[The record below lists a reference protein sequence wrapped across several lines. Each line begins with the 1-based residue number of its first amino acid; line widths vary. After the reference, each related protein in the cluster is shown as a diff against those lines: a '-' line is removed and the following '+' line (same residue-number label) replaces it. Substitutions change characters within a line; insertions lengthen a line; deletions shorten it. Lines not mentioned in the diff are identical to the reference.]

1 MLHEF
6 RNTTSD
12 SNSVSNPNGTKGTN
26 GQSATE
32 SSDDLLQQLLQ
43 ANSWEQAGD
52 LERARDLYEKIQ
64 RRDSEGLYGL
74 SARKALAAM
83 ELSVRIEPGASG
95 LPASTGQQ
103 QWDDATDSGLG
114 TWLSLPRWL
123 KRRWQN
129 LSFTNKLRF
138 LLISGAIVP
147 VAIVTQGLIWKTQD
161 RVEDQFRDQLKA
173 TTSSW
178 EDDYVGW
185 TQDDSQ
191 TEAQILA
198 KLVEVSGT
206 DLSDPQQ
213 VVRKRNDLQSWVTKV
228 LTVGDR
234 RADVTKSFRILT
246 DNRGRTL
253 AQGIKIH
260 RSALEEPVYPPMP
273 KPDRPI
279 DPGEFDVVKT
289 SESGIDLGDLE
300 ILNDAL
306 KTGQPLKGIEIIPG
320 PIVERL
326 GLGKQAQI
334 PVRSGE
340 DSAYETDNYRSGL
353 ATVAVYPI
361 RLGNRVVGTAIVGV
375 LHNRHFALL
384 DTFQQLVG
392 AKSISVFARDW
403 RVNTNVPYGDDGTRA
418 IGTIAP
424 REISEAVLGQT
435 YASVRAAETPLESI
449 AKPLDWFRT
458 ENIGGDNYLTYYR
471 PLYDRQKQLDP
482 QNAKPIGMI
491 SVGRP
496 LSDLEQLVAQQQR
509 VALLVGGIVLVVVA
523 LAAIP
528 IAKAFAGPLEN
539 LARFAQKIAKGQTGV
554 RVAATDRQD
563 EIGILSRELN
573 QMAIGIESNLKNA
586 KHQEELRRQ
595 EAQQQRQEKERLQ
608 RGVVNLL
615 LEIEGAQRG
624 DLTVNAL
631 VTEGA
636 VGSIA
641 DAFNATIYRLR
652 DLVLQV
658 QASALRVNDLAMN
671 SAPAMQQVSQEAHIQ
686 AVEIQKTLTTIAEIV
701 GSIRTVDESAQ
712 QAAAIA
718 QQGAQAAN
726 EGEEVMDLTVTSMD
740 KIREAVDETAQKLDR
755 LTDSFQK
762 ILSILT
768 SISGISERTNLLAY
782 NASIEAS
789 RAGENGQGF
798 RVVAEEVRRLAG
810 RTTEATRSIEQ
821 IVETIQQ
828 DTAAVQQAMATGK
841 AEVAEGTDLVGQTKQ
856 TLQKLAHIGHTIDRY
871 LQSISQNTTAQSH
884 ASTQANQ
891 MVERVASITQTT
903 SVQAEDV
910 ARSLQ
915 ELVDVA
921 LALQASVSQFRL
933 EK

>member
-1 MLHEF
+1 MVNKF
-6 RNTTSD
+6 RNSQSP
-12 SNSVSNPNGTKGTN
+12 SNSGPLTNGTDKST
-26 GQSATE
+26 APAD
-32 SSDDLLQQLLQ
+32 DDLLKQQLVQ
-43 ANSWEQAGD
+43 AHSWERAGD
-52 LERARDLYEKIQ
+52 FARARALYEEIEASD
-64 RRDSEGLYGL
+64 RDGVYGS
-74 SARKALAAM
+74 SARKALAAL
-83 ELSVRIEPGASG
+83 ELSVRDNSGLLSHRSIAARSGGSDEGSASRGMWSG
-95 LPASTGQQ
+95 LPQN
-103 QWDDATDSGLG
+103 
-114 TWLSLPRWL
+114 L
-123 KRRWQN
+123 KRQWQN

-138 LLISGAIVP
+138 LLVSGAIVP
-147 VAIVTQGLIWKTQD
+147 VAIVTQGLIWQTQEL
-161 RVEDQFRDQLKA
+161 VEQQFREQLQS

-198 KLVEVSGT
+198 KLVEVNGIN
-206 DLSDPQQ
+206 LSDPQQ
-213 VVRKRNDLQSWVTKV
+213 VARQRKDLQAWVTQV

-246 DNRGRTL
+246 DANGRTL

-260 RSALEEPVYPPMP
+260 RSAIDDPVYPPMP
-273 KPDRPI
+273 QPDRPI
-279 DPGEFDVVKT
+279 DSSEFETVSSVAT
-289 SESGIDLGDLE
+289 GIDLGDLA
-300 ILNDAL
+300 IFRDAL
-306 KTGQPLKGIEIIPG
+306 QRGEPLKGIELIPG
-320 PIVERL
+320 DLVERL
-326 GLGKQAQI
+326 GLGKQAYI
-334 PVRSGE
+334 PPRPGE
-340 DSAYETDNYRSGL
+340 TSTYDTDDYRAGL
-353 ATVAVYPI
+353 ATVVVHPI
-361 RLGNRVVGTAIVGV
+361 RSGDRIVGTAIVGV

-384 DTFQQLVG
+384 DTFQQLV
-392 AKSISVFARDW
+392 KVQSISVFAQNW
-403 RVNTNVPYGDDGTRA
+403 RINTNVPYGDGTRA
-418 IGTIAP
+418 LGTIAP
-424 REISEAVLGQT
+424 QDISAALLEQT
-435 YASVRAAETPLESI
+435 YAETEGETVGQ
-449 AKPLDWFRT
+449 FRV
-458 ENIGGDNYLTYYR
+458 EDLGDENYLTYYR
-471 PLYDRQKQLDP
+471 PLYDRQKLLDP
-482 QNAKPIGMI
+482 ANAKPIGMI

-496 LSDLEQLVAQQQR
+496 LSDLEQLIAQQQR
-509 VALLVGGIVLVVVA
+509 LGLTVGGLVLVVVA

-539 LARFAQKIAKGQTGV
+539 LARFAQKIAKGQTGA
-554 RVAATDRQD
+554 RIAATDRAD

-573 QMAIGIESNLKNA
+573 QMAIGIESNLQNV

-658 QASALRVNDLAMN
+658 QASADRVNDLAMN
-671 SAPAMQQVSQEAHIQ
+671 SAPAMQQVSQEANIQ
-686 AVEIQKTLTTIAEIV
+686 AAEIQKTRTAIAEIV
-701 GSIRTVDESAQ
+701 SSVREVDRSAQ
-712 QAAAIA
+712 QAAEIA

-740 KIREAVDETAQKLDR
+740 NIREAVDETAQKLDR
-755 LTDSFQK
+755 LTQSFQK

-768 SISGISERTNLLAY
+768 LISGISERTNLLAY

-798 RVVAEEVRRLAG
+798 RAIAEEVRRLAG
-810 RTTEATRSIEQ
+810 RTTEAARSIEQ
-821 IVETIQQ
+821 IVEAIQQ
-828 DTAAVQQAMATGK
+828 DTAAVQQAMETGK
-841 AEVAEGTDLVGQTKQ
+841 SEVAEGTDLVGKTKQ
-856 TLQKLAHIGHTIDRY
+856 TLQKLAQIGHTIDRY
-871 LQSISQNTTAQSH
+871 LQSISQNTAAQTQV
-884 ASTQANQ
+884 STQANQ

-903 SVQAEDV
+903 SSQAEDV

-915 ELVDVA
+915 QLVEVA
-921 LALQASVSQFRL
+921 AALQASVSQFRL

>member
-1 MLHEF
+1 MLYEF
-6 RNTTSD
+6 RNSKSD
-12 SNSVSNPNGTKGTN
+12 SNSVSDSNGA
-26 GQSATE
+26 GQSAAE
-32 SSDDLLQQLLQ
+32 PSDDLLQQLLK

-52 LERARDLYEKIQ
+52 LSRARDLYEEIQ
-64 RRDSEGLYGL
+64 AQDSEGLYGL

-83 ELSVRIEPGASG
+83 EFSVREPSVTG
-95 LPASTGQQ
+95 LPASLREPP
-103 QWDDATDSGLG
+103 WDDGRVGFQLK
-114 TWLSLPRWL
+114 TWLSAPRWL

-147 VAIVTQGLIWKTQD
+147 VAIVTQGLIWKTQE
-161 RVEDQFRDQLKA
+161 RVEEQFRDQLKA

-185 TQDDSQ
+185 TEDDSQ

-198 KLVEVSGT
+198 RLVEVSGT
-206 DLSDPQQ
+206 DLSNAQQ
-213 VVRKRNDLQSWVTKV
+213 VSRQRNDLQAWVTQV
-228 LTVGDR
+228 LSVGDR

-279 DPGEFDVVKT
+279 DPREFEGVKT
-289 SESGIDLGDLE
+289 LETGIDLGDLE
-300 ILNDAL
+300 ILKDVL
-306 KTGQPLKGIEIIPG
+306 KTGQPLKGIEIMPG
-320 PIVERL
+320 HLVERL

-334 PVRSGE
+334 PVRGGE
-340 DSAYETDNYRSGL
+340 SSAYDTDDYRAGL

-403 RVNTNVPYGDDGTRA
+403 RVNTNVPYGDGTRA
-418 IGTIAP
+418 LGTIAP
-424 REISEAVLGQT
+424 REISEALFGQT
-435 YASVRAAETPLESI
+435 YASVRATETPSESST
-449 AKPLDWFRT
+449 KPLDWFRT
-458 ENIGGDNYLTYYR
+458 ENIAGDNYLTYYR

-509 VALLVGGIVLVVVA
+509 VGLLVGGIVLVVVA

-554 RVAATDRQD
+554 RVATTDRQD

-658 QASALRVNDLAMN
+658 QTSADQVNDLAMN
-671 SAPAMQQVSQEAHIQ
+671 SAPAMQQVSQEANIQ

-718 QQGAQAAN
+718 KQGAYAAN

-768 SISGISERTNLLAY
+768 LISGISERTNLLAY

-821 IVETIQQ
+821 IVEMIQQ

-841 AEVAEGTDLVGQTKQ
+841 AEVAEGTDLVGKTKQ
-856 TLQKLAHIGHTIDRY
+856 TLQKLAHIGHTIDQY
-871 LQSISQNTTAQSH
+871 LQSISQNTTAQSY

-891 MVERVASITQTT
+891 MVERVAAITQTT
-903 SVQAEDV
+903 SVQAEEV